1 MDTHAQSAMHKLEAS
16 IAGLV
21 IMMRV
26 VIGEMVFV
34 PGLASTALHA
44 QTRPWTFPAGRA
56 KCTYSAKQTPRPSGA
71 SSPATHAAPGLSAK
85 RKTPPVLLDEFAEPV
100 EAEPEK
106 PSVLKTVLLENP
118 GTAILET
125 GANLLSQGVALPLAG
140 LVMPDERTGCHGHQR
155 PTTSFGGKCE
165 GSL

>member
-1 MDTHAQSAMHKLEAS
+1 MDTHAQSAMHKQEAS
-16 IAGLV
+16 IAGLL

-44 QTRPWTFPAGRA
+44 QTQPWTFPAGRA

-100 EAEPEK
+100 EVYAAGEADLLIRGVRPIDGIKAHKILQK
-106 PSVLKTVLLENP
+106 PV
-118 GTAILET
+118 
-125 GANLLSQGVALPLAG
+125 PL
-140 LVMPDERTGCHGHQR
+140 R
-155 PTTSFGGKCE
+155 
-165 GSL
+165 